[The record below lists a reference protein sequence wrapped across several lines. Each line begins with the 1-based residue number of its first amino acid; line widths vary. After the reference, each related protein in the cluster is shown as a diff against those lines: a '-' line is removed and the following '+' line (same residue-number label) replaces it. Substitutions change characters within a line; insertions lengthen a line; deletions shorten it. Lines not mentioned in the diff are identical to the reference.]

1 MREHAASSP
10 ERKAE
15 LAALLRSG
23 AVTQAAINH
32 AGHCDGGARGVAAY
46 PPPASPSAAR
56 SAAPFPLPPQPPFGR
71 LSAATYFP
79 LVAPLSANASRATP
93 PSAATAACA
102 GMRSRLAMHAAIAE
116 AMRANPNGC
125 DS

>member
-1 MREHAASSP
+1 MRQHAASSS

-46 PPPASPSAAR
+46 PPPRLPPSAA
-56 SAAPFPLPPQPPFGR
+56 LGR
-71 LSAATYFP
+71 LPAAAYIP
-79 LVAPLSANASRATP
+79 LAARLSANASRATP
-93 PSAATAACA
+93 F
-102 GMRSRLAMHAAIAE
+102 
-116 AMRANPNGC
+116 
-125 DS
+125 

>member
-32 AGHCDGGARGVAAY
+32 AGHCDGGERGGGCLPTHPTS
-46 PPPASPSAAR
+46 PPP
-56 SAAPFPLPPQPPFGR
+56 SAAPF
-71 LSAATYFP
+71 T
-79 LVAPLSANASRATP
+79 LV
-93 PSAATAACA
+93 
-102 GMRSRLAMHAAIAE
+102 
-116 AMRANPNGC
+116 
-125 DS
+125 

>member
-32 AGHCDGGARGVAAY
+32 AGHCHGGARGVAAY
-46 PPPASPSAAR
+46 PPFLPFRRTLSCTLSP
-56 SAAPFPLPPQPPFGR
+56 
-71 LSAATYFP
+71 
-79 LVAPLSANASRATP
+79 P
-93 PSAATAACA
+93 PSAAL
-102 GMRSRLAMHAAIAE
+102 RPPLSRHLLPLSSTPLSQRLTSDAPLSRHRRVRRHALAPGHARRDRGGDA
-116 AMRANPNGC
+116 RQPQRVR
-125 DS
+125 